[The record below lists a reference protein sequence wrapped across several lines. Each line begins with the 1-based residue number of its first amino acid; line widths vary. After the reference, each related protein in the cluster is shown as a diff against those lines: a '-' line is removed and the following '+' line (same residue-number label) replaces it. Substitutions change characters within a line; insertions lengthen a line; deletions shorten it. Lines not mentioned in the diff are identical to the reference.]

1 MMDFKK
7 LKKKKKRVNEDED
20 ETLLVRQQRERE
32 CHYGYNELKR
42 AQTQE
47 KVLWSFKLFSPL
59 LRALD

>member
-7 LKKKKKRVNEDED
+7 LKKKKKGVNEDED

-47 KVLWSFKLFSPL
+47 KVLWSF
-59 LRALD
+59 